1 MNIFILSIL
10 SALLTF
16 ISINVQANTT
26 RVLFV
31 GNSYTYAND
40 LPVIFKNLSASGGK
54 AVITDMSAPGGFSF
68 ENHFEYSETI
78 GKIRLGTW
86 NYVILQEQSQMP
98 VIPYYRFNST
108 YPFAIRLDSIIN
120 SYGQINVFF
129 VTWGREAGGQQC
141 INSYCSP
148 VFVNY
153 FHMQDSLT
161 SSYRMISDSTGAL
174 LAPVGEAWRTAKTLN
189 PSIDLWDTDG
199 SHPSLKGS
207 YLSACLFYKKLFNQ
221 SPAGLSYTAGLSP
234 ADALFLQNC
243 AAQTPT
249 GIVQNEKNVNKSFD
263 TDIYP
268 NPFNSQTTIRFSVP
282 VRTHCRLEI
291 FDMLGRVVNILANQ
305 TFNPGEYKYHFDGSD
320 YASGLYFVKLTTP
333 GNASVKNFVI
343 IK

>member
-1 MNIFILSIL
+1 LKLLFITIL
-10 SALLTF
+10 SALLFYT
-16 ISINVQANTT
+16 SLSAHADTT
-26 RVLFV
+26 RVLFI

-40 LPVIFKNLSASGGK
+40 LPVIFKNLSATGGK
-54 AVITDMSAPGGFSF
+54 EVITGMSAPGGFSF
-68 ENHFEYSETI
+68 ENHSEYSETLS
-78 GKIRLGTW
+78 KIRLVTW

-108 YPFAIRLDSIIN
+108 YPYAIRLDSIIN
-120 SYGQINVFF
+120 SYGQITVFF

-148 VFVNY
+148 VFINY

-161 SSYRMISDSTGAL
+161 SSYRLISDSTAAL
-174 LAPVGEAWRTAKTLN
+174 LAPAGEAWRTAKTLN
-189 PSIDLWDTDG
+189 PSIDLWDSDG

-207 YLSACLFYKKLFNQ
+207 YLTACLFYKKLFDQ

-249 GIVQNEKNVNKSFD
+249 GIAQNEKIIKKSFD
-263 TDIYP
+263 TNIYP
-268 NPFNSQTTIRFSVP
+268 NPFNIRTTIRFSVP

-291 FDMLGRVVNILANQ
+291 FDMLGRVINILANQ
-305 TFNPGEYKYHFDGSD
+305 TFNAGEYKYNFDGSD
-320 YASGLYFVKLTTP
+320 YASGMYFVKLTTP
-333 GNASVKNFVI
+333 GNASAKKFVI